1 MAALDDINRKLNA
14 EEQQDLMHQRMKEVL
29 EPSPEQK
36 TENDKPVTTYSEIYE
51 KLNPRPSEAELEAE
65 RKRQRRNAVIAAI
78 GDGISA
84 LANLHYTGKG
94 APSSFDP
101 KQGLSAKLQERYD
114 KLNAERRA
122 HDKEWRAGYARAQA
136 LDQQATAAKKREE
149 GLLARLRQQRELADE
164 TRKLKER
171 AQEHREDND
180 RIRQQQ
186 KDQEIAIKKKIADDK
201 AAGRGGYARGS
212 GRGKP
217 QYDNTTKTTKYVDEN
232 GRPVTVKDT
241 QYRPSGSG
249 GSSSNNT
256 PPGRRNRNTSNNTPP
271 SRRKNR

>member
-164 TRKLKER
+164 ARKLKER

-201 AAGRGGYARGS
+201 AAGRGGYARG
-212 GRGKP
+212 GR
-217 QYDNTTKTTKYVDEN
+217 
-232 GRPVTVKDT
+232 
-241 QYRPSGSG
+241 SG
-249 GSSSNNT
+249 GVGAYTVIEKKN
-256 PPGRRNRNTSNNTPP
+256 GKEV
-271 SRRKNR
+271 RRKERIPGVAGGTPASSTRRGSLLPSNGKTSKGSLLPKK